1 MNKLEEI
8 FDNKLGKGS
17 KVYGELCLPRHYV
30 VEKSAEITTDV
41 AVKFLSWCNEPMYR
55 AGGELGFRERALAQ
69 FPDYKEY
76 ILINEKGENV
86 FGTGKFLTEKELFE
100 EFINNHYGK

>member
-1 MNKLEEI
+1 MNKIEEI

-30 VEKSAEITTDV
+30 VEKSAEITTDI
-41 AVKFLSWCNEPMYR
+41 AVKFTHFLYKYR
-55 AGGELGFRERALAQ
+55 IEFDGFSKQGDLY
-69 FPDYKEY
+69 D
-76 ILINEKGENV
+76 I
-86 FGTGKFLTEKELFE
+86 TGKSEKQLFE

>member
-8 FDNKLGKGS
+8 HFNINQKFMSGEKLAI
-17 KVYGELCLPRHYV
+17 
-30 VEKSAEITTDV
+30 KSAEITIDV
-41 AVKFLSWCNEPMYR
+41 AVKFIKWCNEPMYR
-55 AGGELGFRERALAQ
+55 ADGELGFRERALAQ

-86 FGTGKFLTEKELFE
+86 FGKGKFLTTQELFK